1 MVYFSVYLF
10 ITHLHIA
17 TKRPPNE
24 SDLVSDRIILVGVL
38 KRNISYRHSA
48 VLFLLILK
56 DSLRFNICLKRHLWS
71 FRYEMY
77 IVSECECLFESE
89 GRVSTGARANHT
101 CTDHRKRN
109 KSLQTGIGTKGILKL
124 NTLYFCGMEIADIF
138 MVKIKILR
146 QHSGSGSRG

>member
-24 SDLVSDRIILVGVL
+24 CYLVSDRIILVGVL

-89 GRVSTGARANHT
+89 GRVSTGA
-101 CTDHRKRN
+101 
-109 KSLQTGIGTKGILKL
+109 
-124 NTLYFCGMEIADIF
+124 
-138 MVKIKILR
+138 
-146 QHSGSGSRG
+146 